1 MEEKKEFKLYQKWWF
16 WLCIV
21 LIILIV
27 CILIYFIM
35 QNSNKTNSVNSKE
48 ETEVNKQ
55 EDSLLCVIWE
65 DFRRLEKKDSGKNIT
80 TTGIVDNIEEEYVED
95 KQYYWT
101 KINLIIY
108 DKKPAPHLVTVIYN
122 RPYEATKILEDDLIW
137 VYGTYQYP
145 LIVNA
150 NNIEI
155 SE

>member
-16 WLCIV
+16 WVCIV

-27 CILIYFIM
+27 CMLIYCII
-35 QNSNKTNSVNSKE
+35 QNSDKVDSVNNKE
-48 ETEVNKQ
+48 ETEINKQ
-55 EDSLLCVIWE
+55 EDSLLCFVWE
-65 DFRRLEKKDSGKNIT
+65 DFKRLERKDSGKNIT
-80 TTGIVDNIEEEYVED
+80 TIGFVDSIEEEYVED

-101 KINLIIY
+101 KIGLIIY
-108 DKKPAPHLVTVIYN
+108 DNEAYPHLITVIYN
-122 RPYEATKILEDDLIW
+122 RPYEATKILKDDLIW

-145 LIVNA
+145 LFVDA